1 MKAFIDIGSNSVRLM
16 LYENGVT
23 IDKFVKVTKLA
34 DGLFS
39 SGTLNPEA
47 IKRTAEAV
55 DFYVKKAVSE
65 GADKVYAFATAAVRQ
80 AKNGKEF
87 CDVVLKDS
95 GIKIDV
101 VSGEAEAK
109 LGLTGV
115 LKGKD
120 GGIIDI
126 GGASSEIAVVKNGEL
141 VYSYSLPYGVVKI
154 KDACGNNYF
163 KTDDFTKEKIKEY
176 GFIPKSKFYGIGGT
190 ATQIAAIALKLAVYD
205 RNKVNGYVLTE
216 NIVKA
221 VIDEVN
227 GKTAEE
233 LKAVTGLDP
242 ARADVIL
249 GGAVMLK
256 NIMER
261 IGVSQITVSEDD
273 NLEGY
278 AIIKEEENE

>member
-23 IDKFVKVTKLA
+23 TDKFVKVTKLA

-55 DFYVKKAVSE
+55 DFYVKKAVSS

-101 VSGEAEAK
+101 VSGETEAK

-176 GFIPKSKFYGIGGT
+176 GFIPSGKFYGIGGT

-216 NIVKA
+216 NTVKA

-227 GKTAEE
+227 GKTTEE

-261 IGVSQITVSEDD
+261 IGVSQIIVSEDD

>member
-23 IDKFVKVTKLA
+23 TDKFVKVTKLA

-39 SGTLNPEA
+39 SGTLNDEA

-55 DFYVKKAVSE
+55 DFYVKKAASA
-65 GADKVYAFATAAVRQ
+65 GADNVYAFATAAVRQ
-80 AKNGKEF
+80 AKNGKDF
-87 CDVVLKDS
+87 CDVVLKNS

-101 VSGEAEAK
+101 VSGEVEAK

-126 GGASSEIAVVKNGEL
+126 GGASSEAAEVKNGEL
-141 VYSYSLPYGVVKI
+141 AYSYSLPYGVVKI

-176 GFIPKSKFYGIGGT
+176 GFIPKGRFYGIGGT

-216 NIVKA
+216 NTVKA

-233 LKAVTGLDP
+233 LNEVVGLDP

-256 NIMER
+256 NIMEH
-261 IGVSQITVSEDD
+261 IGVSQIIVSEDD

>member
-87 CDVVLKDS
+87 CDVVLKGS

-205 RNKVNGYVLTE
+205 RNKANGYVLTE

-227 GKTAEE
+227 GKTTEE

>member
-80 AKNGKEF
+80 TKNGKEF

-227 GKTAEE
+227 GKTMEE